1 MMREM
6 REKIVKALEAEA
18 ARRDCRIL
26 FAVESG
32 SRAWGFASPDS
43 DYDVRAVYVKRLDW
57 YLGLEEAKADTWEA
71 MLPGDIDLSAWDL
84 RKALRQMLKCNC
96 SLLEWI
102 GSPIVYADAGIMSRL
117 AEFGRQSF
125 NPKQAVYHYASLFR
139 HAIAD
144 KDEEGRISVK
154 KLCYA
159 LRANAAVRWALERE
173 TMPPTGFQ
181 DLLAGI
187 KISDALREAVNATI
201 RLKSEAGEK
210 ERIVPAS
217 ALAELLV
224 DRSGENGRL
233 KGRSSVESSNDIRVG
248 LEREFRS
255 WIVG

>member
-1 MMREM
+1 M
-6 REKIVKALEAEA
+6 REKIVNALETEAE
-18 ARRDCRIL
+18 RHDCRIL

-32 SRAWGFASPDS
+32 SRAWGFVSPDS

-102 GSPIVYADAGIMSRL
+102 GSPIVYVDAGIMSRL
-117 AEFGRQSF
+117 AEFGRQAF
-125 NPKQAVYHYASLFR
+125 NPEHAVYHYASLFR

-144 KDEEGRISVK
+144 KDEDGRISVK

-159 LRANAAVRWALERE
+159 LRANAAAMWVIERK

-187 KISDALREAVNATI
+187 KISDALREAVNAMI
-201 RLKSEAGEK
+201 RLKSEAREK
-210 ERIVPAS
+210 ERIVPS
-217 ALAELLV
+217 SELEELLV
-224 DRSGENGRL
+224 DRFDAVERLEGRMTVL
-233 KGRSSVESSNDIRVG
+233 LPGDLRLE

-255 WIVG
+255 WVR